1 MEPADAG
8 ATPQA
13 GSHQQTASQPD
24 KGTTQKPADQKVAG
38 PRTLQMIEDKDEV
51 QQLSPE
57 DARTYLQETAKRR
70 KRELRAL
77 LDTLY
82 GPTLPGVRDW

>member
-1 MEPADAG
+1 
-8 ATPQA
+8 
-13 GSHQQTASQPD
+13 
-24 KGTTQKPADQKVAG
+24 
-38 PRTLQMIEDKDEV
+38 MIEDKDEV